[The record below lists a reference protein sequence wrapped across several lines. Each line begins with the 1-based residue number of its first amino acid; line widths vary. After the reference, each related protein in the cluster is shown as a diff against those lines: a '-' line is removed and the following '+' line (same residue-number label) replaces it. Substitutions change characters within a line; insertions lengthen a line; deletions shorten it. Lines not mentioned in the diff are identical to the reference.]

1 MAGGCKQV
9 GGQLTAEAEEQT
21 AGRCQ
26 NGSFIPSAETTMPNP
41 YLPRE
46 TLDYIID
53 FLHDEPETLRGCC
66 LISKSW
72 VPRTRKHLFTD
83 IKFRSVVDL
92 ESWKKTFPDPSNS
105 PAYHTRTLS
114 VRCPEEIAYTDG
126 EEDGWIRAFSR
137 VERFNLVVSGNP
149 LANIS
154 DLEVTLTPFHGFSP
168 ALKSLHVSYSTLQ
181 TSQIFDLISSL
192 PVLNDLTLVT
202 DGPEIGDGLG
212 FNAPPSVTRSP
223 TSLAFTG
230 TLDLSMYTS
239 MLGLPARQLLDLP
252 NGLHFR
258 KLALSWCCKED
269 LRWVVELVLRCSDT
283 LECLDVSRYLQG
295 TCVLALR
302 CSYNLPSFV
311 AGSGPAFV
319 DLSKTRKLRYVIFW
333 PVSPTVAWII
343 ATLQTITPMHRDLQ
357 RISIHI
363 PFDFLFTNAYT
374 AAKARRIIGDVIY
387 KEWSDLDRFL
397 VQFWESC
404 SVRPKVTL
412 GVSTREVKQNMRCCI
427 ECLFPE
433 TTKKGIIDLVGRRV
447 PQ

>member
-1 MAGGCKQV
+1 MASGCQQARS
-9 GGQLTAEAEEQT
+9 QLMVEAKEQT
-21 AGRCQ
+21 VARRQ
-26 NGSFIPSAETTMPNP
+26 TGSFIPSAESPQPNP
-41 YLPRE
+41 HLPRE
-46 TLDYIID
+46 TLGYIVD
-53 FLHDEPETLRGCC
+53 LLHYEPETLRQCC
-66 LISKSW
+66 LISKSRI
-72 VPRTRKHLFTD
+72 PHIRKHLFAH

-105 PAYHTRTLS
+105 PACHTRTLA
-114 VRCPEEIAYTDG
+114 VCCPEVAAYTDG
-126 EEDGWIRAFSR
+126 EEDGWIRSSSR

-154 DLEVTLTPFHGFSP
+154 DLAVTLTPSHGFSP
-168 ALKSLHVSYSTLQ
+168 VLKSLHVSYSTLH
-181 TSQIFDLISSL
+181 TSQIFNLISSL
-192 PVLNDLTLVT
+192 AVLNDLTLVT

-223 TSLAFTG
+223 TSPAFTG
-230 TLDLSMYTS
+230 TLDLSTYTS

-311 AGSGPAFV
+311 AGSGPVFV

-343 ATLQTITPMHRDLQ
+343 VTLQTITPKHRDLQ

-374 AAKARRIIGDVIY
+374 AAKARRIIGEVIY
-387 KEWSDLDRFL
+387 KEWLDLDHFL

-404 SVRPKVTL
+404 SIRPKVTL
-412 GVSTREVKQNMRCCI
+412 GVSTREVKQNMRCCT

-433 TTKKGIIDLVGRRV
+433 TTKRGIVDLVERRV